1 MIIQRAITSK
11 LLKSLT
17 HSPVTLLTG
26 ARQVGKTFLMQEIA
40 KQLGYH
46 FVSFDDIRFLAAA
59 KSDPIGFIEDLK
71 KPVIIDEIQRAPEL
85 FLPIKHEVDRN
96 RAPGRYLLTG
106 SSNILLLPRLGDSLA
121 GRMVTLQLYP
131 LSQGEINGYVDHFVD
146 AVFRGTAKDGYFQV
160 ITRTDL
166 FQRMTK
172 GGYPG
177 VQLLDEE
184 AREQFFDGYI
194 RSLLERDVMENFA
207 IAAVADFPGILNLLA
222 TRVGGLANIAELAR
236 SSRIPSSTVRRY
248 VTLLERIYLITQL
261 PSWSVNRVSRLVK
274 SPKSYVVDTGLLAHL
289 LGIRDEAL
297 ENDPNTIGGMLE
309 NFVVGELLKQATW
322 STARVSCHYFRT
334 QNGIEVDLVLEDARG
349 MIVGIEVKGSQTVGN
364 NDFKGLK
371 YLQSIAGKKFQR
383 GYVLYTGSE
392 TIPFGKSLYALPISS
407 LWAGGSS

>member
-1 MIIQRAITSK
+1 
-11 LLKSLT
+11 
-17 HSPVTLLTG
+17 
-26 ARQVGKTFLMQEIA
+26 MQEIA

-172 GGYPG
+172 GGYAG

-207 IAAVADFPGILNLLA
+207 IEAVADFPGILNLLA
-222 TRVGGLANIAELAR
+222 SRVGGLANIAELAR

-289 LGIRDEAL
+289 LGIRYEAL
-297 ENDPNTIGGMLE
+297 ENDPNAIGGMLE

-322 STARVSCHYFRT
+322 STARISCHYFRT
-334 QNGIEVDLVLEDARG
+334 QNGTEVDLVLEDARG

-371 YLQSIAGKKFQR
+371 YLQTIAGEKFQS

-392 TIPFGKSLYALPISS
+392 TIPFGNRLYALPVSS
-407 LWAGGSS
+407 LWAGGSF